1 MLAFARNNLYLFTRL
16 ILLMKNIRMKT
27 PKCYD
32 RFLFAFFFSAVLSG
46 CFQNYFIKRTITPTD
61 DYPST
66 IERAKQENRF
76 FILHSGRRAY
86 AMTSLQVDQPQKQ
99 LVVKLDSIKPP
110 HTLYVN
116 NPLNR
121 VYRIRKGESPVL
133 TEIHLYTKD
142 TTSFAL
148 NDAITIPVDRLT
160 RVELLEKN
168 ITSSTTNH
176 ILSAVGVTLGL
187 LTVILAIAIALKSS
201 CPFVSGYDGTE
212 FKLQGEI
219 FGGAIYPSLQ
229 RNDYLPL
236 QLKPLN
242 GKLQVKISNE
252 LHERQYTDV
261 AELWSIE
268 HDPAVRIVP
277 DEQGNI
283 YALSKGVSPIE
294 ASVTGENV
302 LTQVLNKD
310 DSYFPFNTEEENNI
324 SHLQV
329 VFAKT
334 PDAKNSKLVLQLKN
348 SYWLDYLYGDMI
360 SHMGSYFEKWSK
372 LQKEKPAEELIKW
385 KNEQAM
391 PLTIEMKT
399 STGWKVVKTLTTVG
413 PVAYREVVVP
423 LDISKAEGDHVTL
436 RLSSGF
442 MFWEIDR
449 VAMDYTPSTA
459 YKVHKLQPVTA
470 IDELGKDVKNELSS
484 IDKNYLSQPVIGN
497 VANISYEALPMN
509 KEMTTTYILHTS
521 GYYEHVRDFKGM
533 PDVKF
538 LTAFKN
544 PGALSKFSVQRY
556 HEMNKALAKAK

>member
-1 MLAFARNNLYLFTRL
+1 
-16 ILLMKNIRMKT
+16 MKT
-27 PKCYD
+27 PKCTG
-32 RFLFAFFFSAVLSG
+32 RLLFAFLFSVVLSG

-61 DYPST
+61 VYPTT

-76 FILHSGRRAY
+76 FILHSGERAY
-86 AMTSLQVDQPQKQ
+86 AITSLQVDQPQKQ
-99 LVVKLDSIKPP
+99 LDVKLGLLERD
-110 HTLYVN
+110 HRLYVD
-116 NPLNR
+116 NPENR
-121 VYRIRKGESPVL
+121 RYRISKGEAPVL

-142 TTSFAL
+142 TISFAL
-148 NDAITIPVDRLT
+148 NEAITIPVDRLT
-160 RVELLEKN
+160 RIELLEKN
-168 ITSSTTNH
+168 IASSTTNH

-187 LTVILAIAIALKSS
+187 LTVIMVIAIALKSS

-219 FGGAIYPSLQ
+219 FGGSIYPSLQ

-268 HDPAVRIVP
+268 HDRAVRIVP

-294 ASVTGENV
+294 ASVTGKNV
-302 LTQVLNKD
+302 LAQVLNKD
-310 DSYFPFNTEEENNI
+310 ESYFPFNSEDENNK

-329 VFAKT
+329 VFAKAADT
-334 PDAKNSKLVLQLKN
+334 KNSKLVLQLKN
-348 SYWLDYLYGDMI
+348 SYWLDYLYGEMI
-360 SHMGSYFEKWSK
+360 SHMGSYFEKWSNV
-372 LQKEKPAEELIKW
+372 QKQKSAEELVKW

-399 STGWKVVKTLTTVG
+399 STGWEVVKTLTTVG

-423 LDISKAEGDHVTL
+423 LDVSKAVGEHVTL

-449 VAMDYTPSTA
+449 IAMDYTPSTA
-459 YKVHKLQPVTA
+459 YTIHKRPPISAT
-470 IDELGKDVKNELSS
+470 DELGKDVKNELSS
-484 IDKNYLSQPVIGN
+484 IDKNFLSQPAIGN
-497 VANISYEALPMN
+497 VATISYEALPEN
-509 KEMTTTYILHTS
+509 EEKTTTYILHTS

-538 LTAFKN
+538 LTAFKE

-556 HEMNKALAKAK
+556 RELNKSLAKAK